1 MTKPPRT
8 RNRAPR
14 PSWSWNGLTATTW
27 RSDTSNV
34 QWAQQ
39 DARYKELVT
48 VLTNERLRA
57 FVPCHP
63 PLTEN
68 RALGRVEGYQ
78 IALDVL
84 AELATLVGPPPARE
98 VEPTYPVENGMNM
111 PVEFVD

>member
-14 PSWSWNGLTATTW
+14 PSWSWNGLTAATW
-27 RSDTSNV
+27 RADTGNV
-34 QWAQQ
+34 TWCQQ

-57 FVPCHP
+57 FALGNP

-68 RALGRVEGYQ
+68 RALGRVEGYE
-78 IALDVL
+78 IALSVL
-84 AELATLVGPPPARE
+84 AELATLVGPPLACE
-98 VEPTYPVENGMNM
+98 VEPTYPAQDAATDV
-111 PVEFVD
+111 PFVD